1 LGSWLRGLSV
11 RAHRNTVSRP
21 CQRAIESERVCVDRS
36 NAQCFQPRPRGKF
49 RLTVPAKCTP
59 RAARCSTNC
68 CWTLQPRPA
77 PGSGKAYAAAAAGA
91 EVREGFRAG
100 GLVEDDGL
108 VRGIKG
114 QWRGGGEAE
123 ERARIV
129 IGADG
134 RNSQIAKAVGAAAYN
149 MRPVLTSAYYAYWRL
164 YSSFGAALDQSV
176 GCE

>member
-1 LGSWLRGLSV
+1 MGSWLRGLSV

-21 CQRAIESERVCVDRS
+21 CQRAIESERVCADRS

-77 PGSGKAYAAAAAGA
+77 PGSGKAY
-91 EVREGFRAG
+91 
-100 GLVEDDGL
+100 GL

>member
-1 LGSWLRGLSV
+1 VTW
-11 RAHRNTVSRP
+11 
-21 CQRAIESERVCVDRS
+21 
-36 NAQCFQPRPRGKF
+36 F
-49 RLTVPAKCTP
+49 RKI
-59 RAARCSTNC
+59 
-68 CWTLQPRPA
+68 
-77 PGSGKAYAAAAAGA
+77 G
-91 EVREGFRAG
+91 
-100 GLVEDDGL
+100 VEDDGL